1 MGDHPLVRRGLNR
14 GVINR
19 LYSDG
24 LWGLIAEA
32 EGERRG
38 KGEAIGTETGLVIGS
53 RDDNADRGCGGGVQ
67 GERIGVCGGTLL
79 IHARASS
86 RL

>member
-1 MGDHPLVRRGLNR
+1 MRRGLNR
-14 GVINR
+14 SVINR

-32 EGERRG
+32 EAERRG
-38 KGEAIGTETGLVIGS
+38 KGEAIRAEKGLVIGS
-53 RDDNADRGCGGGVQ
+53 RDDNVDRGCGGGVQ
-67 GERIGVCGGTLL
+67 GERIGVSGGSLL